1 MTTVNGSPIRRS
13 GSRRAL
19 ASAAL
24 VLLAGL
30 VATVCASRWIRADA
44 MRQDTACFGSL
55 ARSRWDLVD
64 ERERA
69 WLVACAGG
77 ALSLAL
83 ALLMFVQGHGRA
95 RAEELADELAESREL
110 LKAGSEERARLSRQ
124 LHDDTIQTLFEI
136 GLMLGRTRKEAGN
149 REVVEQRLND
159 VSDQLDRAI
168 ADLRHYVLAD
178 SHIGPHEPPPT
189 LARALDELARR
200 WKLTH
205 TAEFQLQADPETG
218 AGLPPHAVADILIGT
233 GRWIYKFI
241 LNIFII
247 SPELI
252 KHFLGFPAELLKAC
266 GEIAFKVNFK
276 ENHIIHRFQEIF
288 CGIRQ
293 GETFFGGKVEAGK
306 NKAPDDIQGDE
317 NAYS

>member
-1 MTTVNGSPIRRS
+1 MTTVNGNPIRRS

-44 MRQDTACFGSL
+44 MRQDTARFGSL
-55 ARSRWDLVD
+55 ALSRWELVD

-83 ALLMFVQGHGRA
+83 SLLVFVQGHGRA
-95 RAEELADELAESREL
+95 RAEELANELAESREL

-124 LHDDTIQTLFEI
+124 LHDDTIQTLFAI

-149 REVVEQRLND
+149 REVVEQRLSD

-178 SHIGPHEPPPT
+178 SHIGAHEAPPT
-189 LARALDELARR
+189 LARALEELARR

-218 AGLPPHAVADILIGT
+218 AGLPPHAVADILMIAQEAVSNSLRHSKARNISIWLRT
-233 GRWIYKFI
+233 VNGR
-241 LNIFII
+241 LR
-247 SPELI
+247 L
-252 KHFLGFPAELLKAC
+252 
-266 GEIAFKVNFK
+266 EIADDGVGFKPQTSERPGHGLANMRQRATGLGGQFRLDSQASGTTVVLM
-276 ENHIIHRFQEIF
+276 EI
-288 CGIRQ
+288 
-293 GETFFGGKVEAGK
+293 
-306 NKAPDDIQGDE
+306 PL
-317 NAYS
+317 